1 MPGVTAQQRADRATL
16 LLAAM
21 LAGLAT
27 LGPFAIDTYM
37 PSFPAMG
44 RALDAT
50 PLEMQQTLSA
60 YLLPFA
66 CMMLFHGVL
75 ADSFGRRPV
84 ILNGLAIFTVASVG
98 CAVAQ
103 SLPQLLVFRALQGM
117 SAGTGMV
124 AGRAMIRDIYPGH
137 QAQRV
142 MALVTMIF
150 GLAPAVAPI
159 LGGWLEVWFGWRAI
173 FVFLSLFA
181 ALLYVNCHCQLVESL
196 PPAKRQ
202 SFALKP
208 LLVNYVK
215 LFGSIRFGLLSST
228 IALNFAAF
236 FLYIAS
242 APAVIYGLL
251 GLGESQFAWLFVPGI
266 SGVITGAFLS
276 GRLAGKVSPRR
287 TVRYGYCVMFAAA
300 AFNLA
305 FNVIYPPALP
315 WTVLPVM
322 VFTIGMS
329 LVMPSVNLL
338 LLDLFPDNRGLAA
351 SLQGAQQ
358 SFFAALAA
366 GLLSPY
372 VSGTGLGL
380 AAGMAG
386 LLAGGF
392 ACWRLYIRLTEKES
406 VA

>member
-1 MPGVTAQQRADRATL
+1 MTGITQQQADRATL
-16 LLAAM
+16 VLAAI

-27 LGPFAIDTYM
+27 LGPFSIDTYM

-44 RALDAT
+44 RSLDAST
-50 PLEMQQTLSA
+50 IEIQQTLSA

-66 CMMLFHGVL
+66 CMMLFHGAL
-75 ADSFGRRPV
+75 TDSFGRRPV
-84 ILNGLAIFTVASVG
+84 ILAGLLIFAGASIG

-103 SLPQLLVFRALQGM
+103 NLPQLLMFRALQGM

-142 MALVTMIF
+142 MAMVTMIF

-159 LGGWLEVWFGWRAI
+159 LGGWLEVWFGWRSI
-173 FVFLSLFA
+173 FAFLVLFA
-181 ALLYVNCHCQLVESL
+181 ALLFGGCYYRITESL
-196 PPAKRQ
+196 PPHKRQ
-202 SFALKP
+202 PFALRP
-208 LLVNYVK
+208 LLANYFK
-215 LFGSIRFGLLSST
+215 LFGSLRFGLLSSV

-251 GLGESQFAWLFVPGI
+251 GLNENQFAWLFVPGI
-266 SGVITGAFLS
+266 SGVIAGAYLS
-276 GRLAGKVSPRR
+276 GRVAGKVTPRR
-287 TVRYGYCVMFAAA
+287 TMRYGYSIMFVAAT
-300 AFNLA
+300 FNLA
-305 FNVIYPPALP
+305 YHAGYAPALL

-322 VFTIGMS
+322 GYTVGMA
-329 LVMPSVNLL
+329 LVAPSVTLL

-351 SLQGAQQ
+351 SLQAAQQ
-358 SFFAALAA
+358 SFFSGLAA

-372 VSGTGLGL
+372 LSGSALGL
-380 AAGMAG
+380 AAGMAA
-386 LLAGGF
+386 LLASGY
-392 ACWRLYIRLTEKES
+392 ACWYIFAQLTKKD
-406 VA
+406 ARA